1 MTEKKSKRHSITK
14 CIIRELIMFTVI
26 TTVSGYLFGSLYI
39 TIKSWETYRTSLYI
53 ASVFYVVMRLLP
65 GLAAP
70 WIIQKLLLK
79 KFERSFKTIV
89 IEILIFAL
97 SGLLGTWIV
106 LVILSAV
113 THINFIGSGRTVYIQ
128 LFIGLGTTLMIIASI
143 YAVVF
148 YREMINKMMEA
159 QQARELAVQAELKAL
174 RAQVNPH
181 FLFNT
186 LNSISSLI
194 PVEPEKADRVTQKLA
209 DVFRYTLVAS
219 EKETVTLNEELQ
231 FISNYLEI
239 EKIRFEERLTVETRV
254 SPEAMPM
261 NVPSLILQP
270 IVENA
275 LKHGI
280 GRNLTGGILT
290 IAATI
295 RDGVLQLIVRD
306 NGDGFTV
313 TDETK
318 TGLGIG
324 LANVD
329 QRLKKMYGNGFG
341 LSVAQA
347 IPKGAEVI
355 LTLPAVR
362 QEPISKDNMK
372 A

>member
-1 MTEKKSKRHSITK
+1 MTEKNLKRHSITK

-39 TIKSWETYRTSLYI
+39 TINSWETYRTSLYI

-65 GLAAP
+65 GFAAP

-79 KFERSFKTIV
+79 RLERSFKTIV
-89 IEILIFAL
+89 IEILIFSL

-106 LVILSAV
+106 LVILSE
-113 THINFIGSGRTVYIQ
+113 TTPMNFLGSGQAVYVQ
-128 LFIGLGTTLMIIASI
+128 LFIGVAVTLMIVASI

-148 YREMINKMMEA
+148 YREMMKKMIET
-159 QQARELAVQAELKAL
+159 QEARELAIQAELKAL

-194 PVEPEKADRVTQKLA
+194 PVEPEKADRITQKLA

-239 EKIRFEERLTVETRV
+239 EKIRFEERLTVETQV

-280 GRNLTGGILT
+280 GRNLNGGILT

-306 NGDGFTV
+306 NGDGFMV
-313 TDETK
+313 TDATK

-324 LANVD
+324 LAHVE
-329 QRLKKMYGNGFG
+329 QRLKKMYGNGYG
-341 LSVAQA
+341 LRIASAE
-347 IPKGAEVI
+347 PKGAEVI
-355 LTLPAVR
+355 LNLPAR
-362 QEPISKDNMK
+362 TMTGLKEKT
-372 A
+372 